1 MPQQRLRRRRLER
14 ASRRMTRTERTIVL
28 AVRFEDLGY
37 AEIAERFEIS
47 VAEVEDQFAASLATL
62 MAAMDEKDP
71 WWWRFRRW

>member
-1 MPQQRLRRRRLER
+1 MPQKRLRRRRIER
-14 ASRRMTRTERTIVL
+14 AIRRMTRTERTIFL